1 MSVSDKTN
9 YNKNKKYWKRKK
21 KKNLS
26 VATHIQYCLP
36 QFSMR
41 YCSKSLRKNSSKLGF
56 VTMFLQ
62 VYKDFFCSKT
72 NRRSLRWVKIG
83 ICIERESS
91 NVLNKICLF
100 ESCTFLFMIL
110 ACVQTLLSR
119 FFPEGGGDVCTQA
132 IWYSLNHLKVLEKNS
147 FDSWLLSNSQWLKNT
162 VEPRFEGNLI
172 VNKSFLCPWEKT
184 CLYCF

>member
-1 MSVSDKTN
+1 MNMSVSNKTN
-9 YNKNKKYWKRKK
+9 YNKSKEHWKINNNNK

-62 VYKDFFCSKT
+62 VYKYFFCSKT
-72 NRRSLRWVKIG
+72 NRRSLRWVEIG
-83 ICIERESS
+83 ICNGRESS

-100 ESCTFLFMIL
+100 ESCTFSL
-110 ACVQTLLSR
+110 C
-119 FFPEGGGDVCTQA
+119 
-132 IWYSLNHLKVLEKNS
+132 YSLNHLKVLEKNS
-147 FDSWLLSNSQWLKNT
+147 FLPSSCCDELWIGDLLVMASFDYYYHNSLA
-162 VEPRFEGNLI
+162 P
-172 VNKSFLCPWEKT
+172 CAH
-184 CLYCF
+184 